1 MTVTVLCFARLK
13 ELVGSGRVTLE
24 LPADAS
30 VKDLRRELF
39 QQFPAV
45 ESLAGQLLV
54 AVNGEYAGDDAAIPA
69 GAEVACFPPVSG
81 G

>member
-13 ELVGSGRVTLE
+13 ELVGNGRVALE

-30 VKDLRRELF
+30 VKDLRRELI

-54 AVNGEYAGDDAAIPA
+54 AVNGEYAGDEAPVPA
-69 GAEVACFPPVSG
+69 DAEVACFPPVSG